1 MIKISLDN
9 EIANKN
15 DDWFAFWDGE
25 SHVFSVDTIKQLL
38 KDNPNEK
45 EITIDIHCRG
55 GQVSEGLAL
64 YDVLRNSGLTIHT
77 NIEGDCHSMATVIL
91 LAAPKEN
98 RTANANCSSVIHE
111 VRGGLWENY
120 ATASE
125 YEALAESIRQDQNKI
140 LDIYADRTGK
150 PKEELEAIMREEK
163 PRTAEELLSW
173 GFISK
178 INIPNTNEIDNNK
191 NQNLKSMTEKL
202 KQLMESTNVALAKI
216 NKFFT
221 SNVNFEFMDAAG
233 AVLFATEKP
242 ADDDTLAVGDVA
254 SPDGTFTLIS
264 ATSEYPIDTVVV
276 IAAGVIESIT
286 QPDSSDNNDEVAA
299 ENAALKVENENLKT
313 TLLESVNVINNLKSA
328 IETNHVPAGRAR
340 ITPTKEPKKE
350 TVNLDDVRA
359 NLKSNKSKK

>member
-9 EIANKN
+9 DIANKN
-15 DDWFAFWDGE
+15 DDWLAFWDGE

-98 RTANANCSSVIHE
+98 RTANANCSSIIHE
-111 VRGGLWENY
+111 VRGGLWESY
-120 ATASE
+120 ATAYE

-150 PKEELEAIMREEK
+150 PKEELEAIMKEEK
-163 PRTAEELLSW
+163 SRTAEELLSW

-178 INIPNTNEIDNNK
+178 INIPNTNKIDNNK
-191 NQNLKSMTEKL
+191 NQNQNNMGKL
-202 KQLMESTNVALAKI
+202 KESVLKKTDEFIASI
-216 NKFFT
+216 NKMFT
-221 SNVNFEFMDAAG
+221 SNVNFEFLDETG
-233 AVLFATEKP
+233 AVLFTTEKP
-242 ADDDTLAVGDVA
+242 ADDDTLAVGDAA
-254 SPDGTFTLIS
+254 SPDGTFTLTS
-264 ATSEYPIDTVVV
+264 ATSEYPVDTVVV
-276 IAAGVIESIT
+276 ITAGVIESIT
-286 QPDSSDNNDEVAA
+286 QPDEANNEDEVEA
-299 ENAALKVENENLKT
+299 ENAALKVENENLKK
-313 TLLESVNVINNLKSA
+313 TLLESVNVINSLKGE
-328 IETNHVPAGRAR
+328 IETNHVPAGRA
-340 ITPTKEPKKE
+340 TVAPTKEPKKE

>member
-9 EIANKN
+9 DIVNKN
-15 DDWFAFWDGE
+15 DDWLAMFDGE
-25 SHVFSVDTIKQLL
+25 NHVFSLDFLKQAIE
-38 KDNPNEK
+38 KYPEDK
-45 EITIDIHCRG
+45 EITIDIHSRG
-55 GQVSEGLAL
+55 GQVSEALAS
-64 YDVLRNSGLTIHT
+64 YDYLRNSGLNIHT
-77 NIEGDCHSMATVIL
+77 NIVGDCHSAATILL

-98 RTANANCSSVIHE
+98 RTANANCSSIIHK
-111 VRGGLWENY
+111 VRGGTNQQY
-120 ATASE
+120 NTAE
-125 YEALAESIRQDQNKI
+125 ELEDAAASIRQDTNKI
-140 LDIYADRTGK
+140 LTIYADRTNK
-150 PKEELEAIMREEK
+150 TREELETIMKEEK
-163 PRTAEELLSW
+163 SRTAEELLSW

-178 INIPNTNEIDNNK
+178 INIPNTNKIDNNK